1 MDSQQGEQYLV
12 RCVGLVTSLT
22 LLCLMIIAG
31 NCLLILYDNTSR
43 APLQKAVALVATPR
57 PANLEEAVWQAPDS
71 TQIPL
76 SAEGDLIRYGK
87 ELIAHTSK
95 YLGPRGKVARISNGM
110 NCQNCHLRA
119 GAKPF
124 GNNYAAVV
132 SMYPRFRARSGS
144 IETIE
149 KRINDCIERSLNG
162 EALAENSLE
171 MRAII
176 AWFQWLGKDVP
187 KGVAPKGS
195 GIVMLPLL
203 PRAADPLKG
212 KIIYAKHC
220 ELCHGAGGLGYKHP
234 DSVEWKYPPLAG
246 DQSYNTGAGLLRLS
260 RFAGYVKTNMPYGTT
275 WEDPVLTD
283 EEAWDVA
290 AYINS
295 LKRPAK
301 RFKEDWP
308 DITAKPFDHPFGP
321 YADSFPEAQHKYGPF
336 DAIRRSSSTA
346 RR

>member
-1 MDSQQGEQYLV
+1 MDNQHGEQYLV
-12 RCVGLVTSLT
+12 RCVGLATSLT

-31 NCLLILYDNTSR
+31 DCLLIVYNTTSH

-57 PANLEEAVWQAPDS
+57 PANVEEAVWQAPDS
-71 TQIPL
+71 TQIPQT
-76 SAEGDLIRYGK
+76 AEGDLIRYGK

-95 YLGPRGKVARISNGM
+95 YLGPRGKVAQISNGM

-119 GAKPF
+119 GTKPF
-124 GNNYAAVV
+124 GNNYSAVV

-149 KRINDCIERSLNG
+149 KRINDCIERSLDG
-162 EALAENSLE
+162 EALDENSVE

-187 KGVAPKGS
+187 KGIAPKGS
-195 GIVMLPLL
+195 GIVMLPFL

-212 KIIYAKHC
+212 KMIYGKHC
-220 ELCHGAGGLGYKHP
+220 KLCHGVGGLGYKHP

-246 DQSYNTGAGLLRLS
+246 NRSYNTGAGLLRLS

-275 WEDPVLTD
+275 WENPVLTD

-295 LKRPAK
+295 LERPVKSFAT
-301 RFKEDWP
+301 DWP
-308 DITAKPFDHPFGP
+308 DITVKPFDHPFGP
-321 YADSFPEAQHKYGPF
+321 YADSFTEAQHKYGPF
-336 DAIRRSSSTA
+336 DAIRAGNSTS